1 MLEGKLGET
10 LSQSATD
17 KICKIASEVPAT
29 KATSD
34 TGTNPEPKKRDGSIF
49 VFKLKKYYHRH
60 QRLSSRG
67 LLATLTPTVPAT
79 CQQRNRKSVVSLAE
93 KTLYHSHWDREATF
107 FFMIV
112 RTTVKF
118 RGHGGRIFFSLISP
132 EWGHPL
138 AVKHD
143 IIKKFGR
150 KLSFLVRFRSFAVSF
165 AVGHSSS
172 QNANFTLSNTFF
184 FYNKQ
189 SVRTSTCKYFV
200 KRTQW
205 KKPQKHA

>member
-118 RGHGGRIFFSLISP
+118 RGHGGSIFSHLSP
-132 EWGHPL
+132 QGKATRLLWNMILSKNSAESCL
-138 AVKHD
+138 FL
-143 IIKKFGR
+143 FG
-150 KLSFLVRFRSFAVSF
+150 FAVSPSRSLWVTQVPKTQILPW
-165 AVGHSSS
+165 AI
-172 QNANFTLSNTFF
+172 LFF
-184 FYNKQ
+184 FLQ
-189 SVRTSTCKYFV
+189 QA
-200 KRTQW
+200 KR
-205 KKPQKHA
+205 PY